1 MSTLSDPDE
10 PECMEEVNIS
20 NQDGSR
26 VEDDYLKMII
36 CHDYL
41 KAREDPDRFRLCQKC
56 PLPPSKN
63 AAYKLCCDKH

>member
-26 VEDDYLKMII
+26 VEDDVQIVGESNNN
-36 CHDYL
+36 H
-41 KAREDPDRFRLCQKC
+41 AQR
-56 PLPPSKN
+56 
-63 AAYKLCCDKH
+63 

>member
-26 VEDDYLKMII
+26 VEDDVQIVGESIIIIIKLLKQ
-36 CHDYL
+36 D
-41 KAREDPDRFRLCQKC
+41 
-56 PLPPSKN
+56 KN
-63 AAYKLCCDKH
+63 K

>member
-26 VEDDYLKMII
+26 VEDDVQIVGENCFLVGKVWILI
-36 CHDYL
+36 EQI
-41 KAREDPDRFRLCQKC
+41 R
-56 PLPPSKN
+56 
-63 AAYKLCCDKH
+63 

>member
-26 VEDDYLKMII
+26 VEDDVQIVGESCVNFIYL
-36 CHDYL
+36 L
-41 KAREDPDRFRLCQKC
+41 LGPRP
-56 PLPPSKN
+56 N
-63 AAYKLCCDKH
+63 

>member
-26 VEDDYLKMII
+26 VEDDVQICII
-36 CHDYL
+36 
-41 KAREDPDRFRLCQKC
+41 KARQK
-56 PLPPSKN
+56 
-63 AAYKLCCDKH
+63 

>member
-26 VEDDYLKMII
+26 VEDDVQIVGESNNNP
-36 CHDYL
+36 
-41 KAREDPDRFRLCQKC
+41 AQR
-56 PLPPSKN
+56 
-63 AAYKLCCDKH
+63 

>member
-26 VEDDYLKMII
+26 VEDDVHLVKMQHTNFVVINIKLKTFG
-36 CHDYL
+36 DW
-41 KAREDPDRFRLCQKC
+41 
-56 PLPPSKN
+56 
-63 AAYKLCCDKH
+63 